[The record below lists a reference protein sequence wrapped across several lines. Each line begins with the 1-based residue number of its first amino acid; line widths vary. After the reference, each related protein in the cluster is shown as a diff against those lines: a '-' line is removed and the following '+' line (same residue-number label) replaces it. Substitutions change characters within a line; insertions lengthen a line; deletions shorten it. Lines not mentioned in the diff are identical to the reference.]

1 MADSIVMTR
10 EEREAFLADVHTGIL
25 CLPEAGRGPLAVP
38 IWYRVDDAGDVVVIT
53 PADSRKA
60 KLCEVGSRVSLV
72 AQSEELPPKYVSVE
86 GPVTA
91 IESAS
96 VADAE
101 VMAVRYLGEEIGA
114 AYIAQTRGGGDQ
126 VDEIAI
132 TVRPERW
139 FSGDFAKR
147 LG

>member
-1 MADSIVMTR
+1 M
-10 EEREAFLADVHTGIL
+10 
-25 CLPEAGRGPLAVP
+25 
-38 IWYRVDDAGDVVVIT
+38 IT

-60 KLCEVGSRVSLV
+60 KLCEVGTRVSLV

-86 GPVTA
+86 GPIT
-91 IESAS
+91 S
-96 VADAE
+96 VVAGTPADAE

-114 AYIAQTRGGGDQ
+114 AYIEQTRADGE
-126 VDEIAI
+126 VDEVVI

-147 LG
+147 FE